1 MRKLTLCAAGFAL
14 SLVLANYLIPAGWL
28 LPAAGGAIALA
39 ALALLLRRERL
50 RRSLLIGLLA
60 AAVGFGWFWGYG
72 ELVFSRAEALAGERR
87 TVAARVIEYPD
98 VAEDYSS
105 VVVRVTDPAL
115 PRVKLLVYDYAA
127 GMGEL
132 RPGDTVELPL
142 KLKSAGVRYGLETD
156 YYRAKNIA
164 LRATLDG
171 DCTVTGRVRWAWLYF
186 PQTLARAVGAQALES
201 FPDDVAPL
209 MKAILT
215 GDRTEYYQDDALC
228 TAMSTAGFV
237 HIVAVSGMHVGF
249 LAAML
254 RMLTGRRRISAFLG
268 IPTIVVFMAMAG
280 FTPSVV
286 RAGFMQIVLLL
297 APLLRREN
305 DALTSLSGALLLLL
319 LLNPAAIA
327 SVSLQLS
334 FAAMLG
340 LVLLTPKIYE
350 LLTRDAAGKWR
361 LPAASRGR
369 GLKLLCS
376 ALAASLGA
384 TVFSTPLAAIHFG
397 YMPLYAVLTNL
408 LCLWAMSTAFMA
420 GYYVCLLGLL
430 WAPLGLA
437 AGWVVGWLPRYTI
450 AVVKLIAKLPMAAV
464 FTRSG
469 PGGWWLLGVYIV
481 FAVFVIRSRGGRFRP
496 ILPTCIALSSLIII
510 TFFTY
515 RPPETGVLELAAIDV
530 GQGQSIAAMTDT
542 GTVLIDCGGIGEGN
556 AGDAA
561 AEFLLQNGIERVDA
575 LLITH
580 FHADHVNGVE
590 RLLARLDVEQLVY
603 AAGCEQT
610 GYMDDILDACADA
623 GVTTYVID
631 RDTVLALGSLE
642 LTLFAPAAVGGV
654 NERCMMV
661 YGDWGDYEFLV
672 TGDAPASVERALIES
687 HDLGDMELLV
697 VGHHGSRYS
706 TDEALLDDITPETA
720 LISVGAGN
728 TYGHPTQEVL
738 DRLEERGIEVRRTDE
753 SGTIIIKVEK

>member
-1 MRKLTLCAAGFAL
+1 MRKLMLCAAGYAAA
-14 SLVLANYLIPAGWL
+14 LVLANYLLPAGWL
-28 LPAAGGAIALA
+28 LPAAGGLIALA
-39 ALALLLRRERL
+39 ALALLLHRERL
-50 RRSLLIGLLA
+50 RRSLLIALLS

-72 ELVFSRAEALAGERR
+72 ALVFAPAEALAGGER
-87 TVAARVIEYPD
+87 TLSARVIEYPN
-98 VAEDYSS
+98 VAGDYSS
-105 VVVRVTDPAL
+105 VVVRTTDPAL
-115 PRVKLLVYDYAA
+115 PRVKLIVYDYDAR
-127 GMGEL
+127 MGEL

-142 KLKSAGVRYGLETD
+142 KLKSAGERYGLETD
-156 YYRAKNIA
+156 YYYAKNIA
-164 LRATLDG
+164 LRGTLDG
-171 DCTVTGRVRWAWLYF
+171 DYTVTGRVGWAWVYF
-186 PQTLARAVGAQALES
+186 PQTLARAVGAQVLES
-201 FPDDVAPL
+201 FPQDVAPL
-209 MKAILT
+209 MKAVLT
-215 GDRTEYYQDDALC
+215 GDRTEYYEDDALC

-254 RMLTGRRRISAFLG
+254 RLLTGRRRISAFIG
-268 IPTIVVFMAMAG
+268 IPVIVVFMAMAG

-286 RAGFMQIVLLL
+286 RAGVMQIILLL

-305 DALTSLSGALLLLL
+305 DAVTSLSAALLLLL
-319 LLNPAAIA
+319 VLNPAAVA

-340 LVLLTPKIYE
+340 LVLLTPRIYA
-350 LLTRDAAGKWR
+350 LLTQDAKGSSR
-361 LPAASRGR
+361 LPDGWRGR
-369 GLKLLCS
+369 GLRLLCS

-397 YMPLYAVLTNL
+397 SMPLYAVGTNL
-408 LCLWAMSTAFMA
+408 LCLWAMSAAFMA
-420 GYYVCLLGLL
+420 GYAVCLLGFL
-430 WAPLGLA
+430 WAPLGIA
-437 AGWVVGWLPRYTI
+437 AGWAVGWLPRYTI
-450 AVVKLIAKLPMAAV
+450 AVVKLIARLPMAAV

-481 FAVFVIRSRGGRFRP
+481 FAVFIIRSRNGRFRP
-496 ILPTCIALSSLIII
+496 ILPTCIAISSLIVIA
-510 TFFTY
+510 FFTY
-515 RPPETGVLELAAIDV
+515 RAPEAGTLEIAAIDV
-530 GQGQSIAAMTDT
+530 GQGQSIAAMTET

-556 AGDAA
+556 AGDTA
-561 AEFLLQNGIERVDA
+561 AEFLLQNGVERIDA

-590 RLLARLDVEQLVY
+590 RLLARIDVGMLVY

-610 GYMDDILDACADA
+610 GYMDDILDTCAAAELDTLA
-623 GVTTYVID
+623 IE
-631 RDTVLALGSLE
+631 RDTELTLGSLE

-654 NERCMMV
+654 NERCMMI

-738 DRLEERGIEVRRTDE
+738 DRLDARGIEVRRTDE
-753 SGTIIIKVEK
+753 SGTILIKVEK